1 MEKAY
6 VPDPELERK
15 MIVRK
20 YRDLLGY
27 MYDKTTAEQKKLI
40 RKAFTLA
47 VNAHKD
53 MRRRSG
59 EPYIYH
65 PIAVA
70 KIVTQEINLGTT
82 SLVCALLHDVVE
94 DTNYSFEDLQEKG
107 VDEEIVDALRLLTH
121 TDDLSYEDYVNRI
134 AMSGN
139 SIAILNLIIIL
150 YPTNTSTKLIQNII
164 REFCQRSFVNIA

>member
-20 YRDLLGY
+20 YRDLLSY
-27 MYDKTTAEQKKLI
+27 MYDKTTVEQRKLI

-65 PIAVA
+65 PIAGA
-70 KIVTQEINLGTT
+70 
-82 SLVCALLHDVVE
+82 
-94 DTNYSFEDLQEKG
+94 
-107 VDEEIVDALRLLTH
+107 
-121 TDDLSYEDYVNRI
+121 
-134 AMSGN
+134 
-139 SIAILNLIIIL
+139 
-150 YPTNTSTKLIQNII
+150 
-164 REFCQRSFVNIA
+164 